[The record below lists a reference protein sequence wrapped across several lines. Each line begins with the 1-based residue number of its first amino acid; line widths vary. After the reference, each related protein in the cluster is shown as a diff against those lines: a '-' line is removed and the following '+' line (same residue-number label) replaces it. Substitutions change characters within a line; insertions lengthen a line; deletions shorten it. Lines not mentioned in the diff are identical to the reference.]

1 MINGGVK
8 EKNVFVSV
16 AGKSTAAARENLKRK
31 QKDALIVLKWHTNVL
46 KCRIFRHFRQEI
58 IAYFS

>member
-16 AGKSTAAARENLKRK
+16 AGKSTAAVGAAGKGAVKREK
-31 QKDALIVLKWHTNVL
+31 
-46 KCRIFRHFRQEI
+46 KCRNLHPDTLNGAFFRHFRQDI
-58 IAYFS
+58 FAYFS